1 MKFEEIKNVGIVFL
15 HHSINRYKVQQDE
28 LFIGKDTYLAP
39 YIKGQVTMLVKE
51 INKLE
56 GKLSRDCYTHNRAEK
71 MSNKIKDYY
80 LKKAIKIEDDNP
92 DEYVPPELLIEK
104 LGIDGYELMKS
115 YFAVKAGIMCLQQ
128 EILKD
133 KREDCECLMLRFK
146 ALQKFWELQ
155 ILG

>member
-28 LFIGKDTYLAP
+28 LFTGKDTYLAP

-80 LKKAIKIEDDNP
+80 FKKAIKIEDDKP
-92 DEYVPPELLIEK
+92 DEYISPELLIEK

-115 YFAVKAGIMCLQQ
+115 YFAVKAGIMFLQQ
-128 EILKD
+128 EIRESN
-133 KREDCECLMLRFK
+133 REDTMGLMLKFK
-146 ALQKFWELQ
+146 ALQKFWERD